1 MSNDARYLT
10 LKSTD
15 INSSNNPNDYY
26 NKTIE
31 NSSGIVTQNRRSI
44 TWKNVNMRKIMG
56 DEYYDKYSQFTIRC
70 VSRGVGMTTT
80 GQISSTIPEGEQ
92 MRRVVFYLSGLSF
105 NPSTPQVMIDIASLN
120 KLPNIG
126 SGGLQSPSVI
136 NYAENENMM
145 YTFFKP
151 SGEVNLKIDI
161 LNFMDDQF
169 YQPSASTS
177 LYGHSIYTFEIIGV
191 L

>member
-1 MSNDARYLT
+1 MSEDARYLT

-15 INSSNNPNDYY
+15 IYSSNNPNDYY

-80 GQISSTIPEGEQ
+80 GQISSTILEGEQ

-105 NPSTPQVMIDIASLN
+105 NPSTPQVMIEFGSLN
-120 KLPNIG
+120 KLPNTG
-126 SGGLQSPSVI
+126 SGGLQSPSVV
-136 NYAENENMM
+136 NYGESENMT

-151 SGEVNLKIDI
+151 SNNVNLKIDM
-161 LNFMDDQF
+161 LNYIDEQF
-169 YQPSASTS
+169 YQPTASTS
-177 LYGHSIYTFEIIGV
+177 LYGHSVYTFEIIGV

>member
-31 NSSGIVTQNRRSI
+31 KSSGIVTQNRRSI

-80 GQISSTIPEGEQ
+80 GQISSTILEGEQ

-126 SGGLQSPSVI
+126 SGGLQASTVI
-136 NYAENENMM
+136 NYGESENMT

-151 SGEVNLKIDI
+151 SNNVNLKIDM
-161 LNFMDDQF
+161 LNFIDEQF
-169 YQPSASTS
+169 YQPTASTS
-177 LYGHSIYTFEIIGV
+177 LYGHSVYTFEIIGV